1 MINDNTSS
9 NKIKE
14 NKYKIL
20 RMSLL
25 LGNGEDRSE
34 TINNFEEASREIDSM
49 NDEIYLKNLEK
60 KFYDTLTLEEEEK
73 KLAELVDYIGG
84 RVEQRLS
91 LLNDFSNITGYEL
104 SHLPPIKYYDRLE
117 EYKERLSYIR
127 EYLDNT
133 NKINELKIE
142 TSELE
147 NKLNKSYLEKANSEE
162 QNIREEKELLK
173 RFNIITN
180 NVLSFKNITLDNANE
195 KLSDVTKEV
204 EDSKK
209 SLDIF
214 NNSYTTLSTAGISEE
229 EKREYQSYVESA
241 KEVYYSNKEMEYLL
255 KLFIIFNTTESDY
268 NNILLKRNNINEIIS
283 ERLNLRK
290 ELNINNLDKLS
301 SIYDTIDKQYEEIT
315 SQQETINNIETYSKA
330 IEDNK
335 KEIEQLENDNKKPE
349 ILSLLKE
356 FCIID
361 SYDEPESTE
370 QNISIN
376 EIESKIASEVQEK
389 EPETSTISN
398 DENFEFSF
406 PQETFT
412 PELEET
418 QEKNEMDSIEEPKN
432 VEFEE
437 EETIEEEHEDNEVIS
452 INDATK
458 IDINAA
464 ITKSNSVMQR
474 VGEMLGVKIE
484 VTPSTEQALKEE
496 TTTETPEPTP
506 EENNEPE
513 LTEENI
519 FTTTYDADPEISLEN
534 NVTEQPQIEENP
546 LFTNALANSTLDEVM
561 ANNQI
566 EDNDNNDDFW
576 ISNEDSPLDL
586 NSLPDLQTQD
596 TTDNPNGEPEELKFP
611 DLDFT
616 NMEVK

>member
-173 RFNIITN
+173 RFKIITN
-180 NVLSFKNITLDNANE
+180 NSLSFKNITLDNVNE

-241 KEVYYSNKEMEYLL
+241 KEVYYSNKEKEYLL

-389 EPETSTISN
+389 EPETNTISN

-406 PQETFT
+406 PQETPIQE
-412 PELEET
+412 PEAT
-418 QEKNEMDSIEEPKN
+418 QEKTEIDSIEEPKN
-432 VEFEE
+432 LEFK

-464 ITKSNSVMQR
+464 ITKSNTVMQR

-534 NVTEQPQIEENP
+534 NVTEQPQIEEKP

>member
-173 RFNIITN
+173 RFNFITN
-180 NVLSFKNITLDNANE
+180 NILSFKNITLDNVNE

-241 KEVYYSNKEMEYLL
+241 KEVYYSNKEKEYLL

-268 NNILLKRNNINEIIS
+268 KNILSKRNNINEIIS

-301 SIYDTIDKQYEEIT
+301 SIYDTIDKQYEEINA
-315 SQQETINNIETYSKA
+315 QQETINNIETYSKS

-389 EPETSTISN
+389 EPETNTISN

-406 PQETFT
+406 PQETSIQEPEAT
-412 PELEET
+412 PEKT
-418 QEKNEMDSIEEPKN
+418 EMDSIEEPKN
-432 VEFEE
+432 VEFKE

-464 ITKSNSVMQR
+464 ITKSNTVMQR

-484 VTPSTEQALKEE
+484 VTPITEQALKEE

-506 EENNEPE
+506 EENKEPE

-566 EDNDNNDDFW
+566 EDNNNNDDFW

-596 TTDNPNGEPEELKFP
+596 TTDNPNGELEELKFP

>member
-229 EKREYQSYVESA
+229 EKMEYQSYVESA

-330 IEDNK
+330 IEDKK
-335 KEIEQLENDNKKPE
+335 KEKEQLENDNKKPE

-389 EPETSTISN
+389 EPETNTISN

-406 PQETFT
+406 PQETFIQDS
-412 PELEET
+412 EET